1 MNRSYMNEEHREQLL
16 AIQIKEIQD
25 KLRSNYEQ
33 RSFLLILLN
42 EKTEELIRIQSQ
54 QRP

>member
-1 MNRSYMNEEHREQLL
+1 MNEEYREQLL

-33 RSFLLILLN
+33 RSFLLIVFIMVN
-42 EKTEELIRIQSQ
+42 TSTVVIAVFFI
-54 QRP
+54 

>member
-1 MNRSYMNEEHREQLL
+1 MNEEHAEQLL

-25 KLRSNYEQ
+25 KLRANYEQ

-42 EKTEELIRIQSQ
+42 EWTEELIRMQSKK
-54 QRP
+54 RS